1 MMQQGGG
8 ESMEQ
13 ILPRKDWAAVYCRLS
28 REDEDK
34 TARESESIRNQR
46 ELLLNWARLPGLP
59 RLHR

>member
-1 MMQQGGG
+1 
-8 ESMEQ
+8 MEQ
-13 ILPRKDWAAVYCRLS
+13 ILPRKGWAAVYCRLS

-46 ELLLNWARLPGLP
+46 AAAELGAGARIPGLP

>member
-13 ILPRKDWAAVYCRLS
+13 ILPRKGWAAVYCRLS

-46 ELLLNWARLPGLP
+46 ELLL

>member
-1 MMQQGGG
+1 MGEYGTNFAVQG
-8 ESMEQ
+8 
-13 ILPRKDWAAVYCRLS
+13 WAAVYCRLS

-46 ELLLNWARLPGLP
+46 ELLLTGAGARLPGLP